1 MSSIRDAEAN
11 LAGRPAALD
20 DAGLTTRNQSVT
32 YRRVDAVAQALADPI
47 RRDILRMLCRRNHT
61 AGELDGAFSVSRP
74 AVSRHL
80 RVLREAGLVR
90 DTMRGRHREYQ
101 LVVTALDELE
111 AYLQTLRA
119 PPVRAKIDWERR
131 FAALET
137 EVYRVRNQRRG
148 AARHAAAVHPMT
160 SPTTKKES
168 A

>member
-1 MSSIRDAEAN
+1 M
-11 LAGRPAALD
+11 
-20 DAGLTTRNQSVT
+20 
-32 YRRVDAVAQALADPI
+32 DAVAQALADPI
-47 RRDILRMLCRRNHT
+47 RRDILRMLSHRHHT

-90 DTMRGRHREYQ
+90 DIARGRHREYQ
-101 LVVTALDELE
+101 LVVAALDELE
-111 AYLQTLRA
+111 AYLSALRTPA
-119 PPVRAKIDWERR
+119 IDWERR

-148 AARHAAAVHPMT
+148 AARHAAQTVT
-160 SPTTKKES
+160 SPKTKKDS

>member
-1 MSSIRDAEAN
+1 VN
-11 LAGRPAALD
+11 
-20 DAGLTTRNQSVT
+20 
-32 YRRVDAVAQALADPI
+32 AVAQALADPI
-47 RRDILRMLCRRNHT
+47 RRDVLRMLGSRNHT
-61 AGELDGAFSVSRP
+61 AGELAGAFSVSRP

-90 DTMRGRHREYQ
+90 DVLRGRHREYQ
-101 LVVTALDELE
+101 LVVAALDELE
-111 AYLQTLRA
+111 AYLQALRA
-119 PPVRAKIDWERR
+119 APSIDWERR

-148 AARHAAAVHPMT
+148 AARPAADLQTLT

>member
-1 MSSIRDAEAN
+1 
-11 LAGRPAALD
+11 
-20 DAGLTTRNQSVT
+20 
-32 YRRVDAVAQALADPI
+32 VDAVAQALADPI
-47 RRDILRMLCRRNHT
+47 RRDILRMLSHRNHT

-90 DTMRGRHREYQ
+90 DTARGRNREYQ
-101 LVVTALDELE
+101 LVVAALDELE
-111 AYLQTLRA
+111 AYLAALRTQS
-119 PPVRAKIDWERR
+119 IDWERR

-148 AARHAAAVHPMT
+148 AASHAAAQIQT
-160 SPTTKKES
+160 SPKTKKES

>member
-1 MSSIRDAEAN
+1 M
-11 LAGRPAALD
+11 
-20 DAGLTTRNQSVT
+20 
-32 YRRVDAVAQALADPI
+32 DAVAQALADPI
-47 RRDILRMLCRRNHT
+47 RRDILRMLSRRNHT

-90 DTMRGRHREYQ
+90 DTVRGRHREYQ
-101 LVVTALDELE
+101 LVAATLDELE
-111 AYLQTLRA
+111 AYVQALRA
-119 PPVRAKIDWERR
+119 PSIDWERR

-148 AARHAAAVHPMT
+148 AARHTSVHSTT

>member
-1 MSSIRDAEAN
+1 M
-11 LAGRPAALD
+11 
-20 DAGLTTRNQSVT
+20 
-32 YRRVDAVAQALADPI
+32 DAVAQALADPI
-47 RRDILRMLCRRNHT
+47 RRDILRMLSLRNHT

-90 DTMRGRHREYQ
+90 DLARGRHREYQ
-101 LVVTALDELE
+101 LVIGALDELE
-111 AYLQTLRA
+111 GYIQALRA
-119 PPVRAKIDWERR
+119 PAIDWDRR

-148 AARHAAAVHPMT
+148 ARREAAPQVT
-160 SPTTKKES
+160 TTKKES